1 MKLHTEDLNS
11 VITPHNCTPRHTIR
25 HREPHI
31 LPTFA
36 NAASDMDNL
45 DDVSEIESYI
55 DIVTFN
61 NNKVVNC

>member
-1 MKLHTEDLNS
+1 MNFNSLFLIVDRGLKTEKEELPS
-11 VITPHNCTPRHTIR
+11 MLPVMSCPPRHTMR

-45 DDVSEIESYI
+45 DDVCKL
-55 DIVTFN
+55 N
-61 NNKVVNC
+61 